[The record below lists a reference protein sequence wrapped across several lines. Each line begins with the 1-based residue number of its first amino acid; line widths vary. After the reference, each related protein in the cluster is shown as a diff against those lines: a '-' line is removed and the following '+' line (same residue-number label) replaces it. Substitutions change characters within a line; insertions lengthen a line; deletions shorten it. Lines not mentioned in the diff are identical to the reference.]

1 MNVGS
6 SNSRLAAELAG
17 MPLFA
22 GLSSHQTEN
31 VAGCVIERRVK
42 QGKTL
47 IKQGEWG
54 HEFLLVLDGELEV
67 RRDGQ
72 AVATIGPGGYVGE
85 LAVLDEVR
93 RNATVVT
100 RTPAVVGSIEAS
112 LFRPLLVDIPVLA
125 QRIAGTVADHQDPP
139 ASGS

>member
-6 SNSRLAAELAG
+6 FNSRLAAELAV

-22 GLSSHQTEN
+22 GLSAHQIEG
-31 VAGCVIERRVK
+31 VAGCVLERRVK
-42 QGKTL
+42 VGRTL
-47 IKQGEWG
+47 IKQGQWG
-54 HEFLLVLDGELEV
+54 HEFLLVLEGELEV

-93 RNATVVT
+93 RNATVVA

-112 LFRPLLVDIPVLA
+112 LFGPLLVDIPVLA
-125 QRIAGTVADHQDPP
+125 ERIAGTVADHQVPP
-139 ASGS
+139 PSGS

>member
-1 MNVGS
+1 MSRGS
-6 SNSRLAAELAG
+6 SNSRLAAELAV

-22 GLSSHQTEN
+22 GLTAHQTED

-42 QGKTL
+42 AGKTL
-47 IKQGEWG
+47 LTQGQWG

-72 AVATIGPGGYVGE
+72 TIATIGPGGYVGE

-93 RNATVVT
+93 RNATVVA
-100 RTPAVVGSIEAS
+100 RTPVVVGSIESS
-112 LFRPLLVDIPVLA
+112 LFGPLLVDIPVLA
-125 QRIAGTVADHQDPP
+125 ERIAGSVPDDRLPP
-139 ASGS
+139 ARGS